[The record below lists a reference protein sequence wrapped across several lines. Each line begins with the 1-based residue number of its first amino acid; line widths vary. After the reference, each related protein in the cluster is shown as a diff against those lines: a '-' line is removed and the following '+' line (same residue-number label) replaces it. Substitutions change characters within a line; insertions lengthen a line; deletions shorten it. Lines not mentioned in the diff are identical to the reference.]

1 MAQISE
7 KHKFYFLIV
16 MAFVAG
22 LIAYYRFFRT
32 ADTGGKQKPVAEIS
46 DQQSGPIP
54 TSLAPQKGKNPI
66 KAENNHG
73 RRTISRNIFE
83 PAAPLTAVP
92 PPTSSPA
99 QKAPLDMTLSGTI
112 IGGDLSMAI
121 INNQFVRQ
129 GQMVGQYKITRISPD
144 KVYLSSKDDQLCLSV
159 ITVSEAITQ

>member
-1 MAQISE
+1 MAQMSE
-7 KHKFYFLIV
+7 KHKLFFLILMV
-16 MAFVAG
+16 FVAG
-22 LIAYYRFFRT
+22 VIGYYRFFRT

-54 TSLAPQKGKNPI
+54 TPLAPQKGKNPI

-83 PAAPLTAVP
+83 PAAPLPAAP
-92 PPTSSPA
+92 LPASSPA

-129 GQMVGQYKITRISPD
+129 GQMVGQYKITRITPD
-144 KVYLSSKDDQLCLSV
+144 KVYLASKDDQLCLNV